1 MSHDDT
7 SAAAAPVDFIRQIV
21 ARDIETGKFDG
32 RVVTRFPPEPN
43 FHLLLGHAKAINASF
58 SIAEEFGGTFHLRF
72 DDTNPS
78 KEERAFVESMKADI
92 LWLGFDWGDRLFFAS
107 DYFPQLY
114 DFAVQLVRDGKAYVC
129 DLSPEQTREYRGT
142 LTEPGRNSPFRE
154 RSVEE
159 NLDLLARMR
168 AGEFDDGERVLRA
181 KIDMASPI
189 ISLRDPVLYRI
200 QKVSHHRTGDAWCI
214 YPMYDFTH
222 CISDSIE
229 GITHS
234 LCSLEFENQRPLYDW
249 ILDSLDIYHPQQI
262 EFARIVVGYML
273 DGKRKM
279 KALIDEGHVDSYDD
293 PRLWTVAGMRR
304 RGYTPRSIR
313 NFCKRVGMAKR
324 QNVVELAALEHAVR
338 EDLNQVAPRVMA
350 VTDPLRL
357 VIDNYPE
364 GQVEQMEAINN
375 PEDSSM
381 GVRQV
386 PFSKVLYIER
396 SDFLQDAP
404 RKFFRLSPG
413 REVRLRY
420 AYLVTCTSAT
430 LDDSGEVVEVHCT
443 YDPETRGGDAPDGRR
458 VRGTI
463 HWVSA
468 EHAVD
473 AEVRNFE
480 PLFTESDPEKGG
492 DFRANLN
499 PDSRRVLRGCKVEP
513 SLASAASGS
522 RYQFERQGYFCVDS
536 ADSAPGALVFNR
548 TVALRDSWAKIVK
561 KSGG

>member
-78 KEERAFVESMKADI
+78 KEEEAFVESMKADI

-234 LCSLEFENQRPLYDW
+234 LCSLEFENQRPLYD
-249 ILDSLDIYHPQQI
+249 
-262 EFARIVVGYML
+262 
-273 DGKRKM
+273 
-279 KALIDEGHVDSYDD
+279 
-293 PRLWTVAGMRR
+293 
-304 RGYTPRSIR
+304 
-313 NFCKRVGMAKR
+313 
-324 QNVVELAALEHAVR
+324 
-338 EDLNQVAPRVMA
+338 
-350 VTDPLRL
+350 
-357 VIDNYPE
+357 
-364 GQVEQMEAINN
+364 
-375 PEDSSM
+375 
-381 GVRQV
+381 
-386 PFSKVLYIER
+386 
-396 SDFLQDAP
+396 
-404 RKFFRLSPG
+404 
-413 REVRLRY
+413 
-420 AYLVTCTSAT
+420 
-430 LDDSGEVVEVHCT
+430 
-443 YDPETRGGDAPDGRR
+443 
-458 VRGTI
+458 
-463 HWVSA
+463 
-468 EHAVD
+468 
-473 AEVRNFE
+473 
-480 PLFTESDPEKGG
+480 
-492 DFRANLN
+492 
-499 PDSRRVLRGCKVEP
+499 
-513 SLASAASGS
+513 
-522 RYQFERQGYFCVDS
+522 
-536 ADSAPGALVFNR
+536 
-548 TVALRDSWAKIVK
+548 
-561 KSGG
+561 